1 MDIRETICDFKNL
14 YNALQI
20 CKRNTQWKDSVAGHL
35 NNSLIN
41 IYKLKERLDNDK
53 YKISPYSEF
62 IIYEPKERHIQSTRI
77 ADRVFQR
84 SLCDNY
90 VSKEITKGFIYDN
103 CACLKGKGT
112 EFARRRLKRHLQ
124 VHFRKYGLTGGV
136 LKCDLKNYFGS
147 TLHSVAKEAIEKRVA
162 NKWVVG
168 ELFRIVD
175 SFGHGEPIGIGLGS
189 QVSQLIQLA
198 VMDDIDHYIKEKLH
212 IKTYVRYMDDFILIH
227 PDKEYLKECKK
238 KIREMVEAIGL
249 TLNKKKSQVNDITQP
264 IHFLGFSYKLTA
276 TGKVVVRVLPAK
288 ISHERRKLKK
298 QVERV
303 KAGIMTKEQV
313 DDCYKSFK
321 AHVSGRRYGKNR
333 RKRRPVMR
341 RNTHNAILKMDK
353 FYKKLWENI
362 DMKHISKDE
371 QLKRALR
378 ENKAIKADVKEQA
391 AKSDYIA
398 MMAGIDV
405 DKGENKNDGE

>member
-1 MDIRETICDFKNL
+1 M
-14 YNALQI
+14 
-20 CKRNTQWKDSVAGHL
+20 
-35 NNSLIN
+35 
-41 IYKLKERLDNDK
+41 
-53 YKISPYSEF
+53 
-62 IIYEPKERHIQSTRI
+62 
-77 ADRVFQR
+77 
-84 SLCDNY
+84 
-90 VSKEITKGFIYDN
+90 
-103 CACLKGKGT
+103 
-112 EFARRRLKRHLQ
+112 
-124 VHFRKYGLTGGV
+124 
-136 LKCDLKNYFGS
+136 
-147 TLHSVAKEAIEKRVA
+147 
-162 NKWVVG
+162 
-168 ELFRIVD
+168 
-175 SFGHGEPIGIGLGS
+175 GS

-288 ISHERRKLKK
+288 VSHERRKLKK

-341 RNTHNAILKMDK
+341 RNTHNAVLKMDK